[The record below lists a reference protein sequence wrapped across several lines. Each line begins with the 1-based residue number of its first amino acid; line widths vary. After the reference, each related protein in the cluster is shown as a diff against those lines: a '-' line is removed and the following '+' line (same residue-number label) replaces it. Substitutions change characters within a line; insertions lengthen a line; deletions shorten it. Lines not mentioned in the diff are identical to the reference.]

1 MTSAR
6 YLQAAELEDRL
17 PLRAGDATALAQ
29 HARLAALIE
38 AKAPAAAGLFAEP
51 VLDPKDSAAPR
62 RVSWYGPASEDP
74 IPLERLP
81 TAQRLLAESELRSRL
96 SALQP
101 LLADAEAGTLVR
113 AALMVP
119 GQDDILWTGA
129 APVLVNWGIVPASVG
144 AAPEALARHFDATL
158 GRYAPP
164 HANPWRSAAAA
175 GPAGMAAGAAASG
188 AGAAGLGAAA
198 SGAGGRVPPAPP
210 PGPPPPPGGSGL
222 GAAGAIAAAVAIVLL
237 LAAVALAAGYYYGW
251 SRLVERMQATLP
263 PPRDAALD
271 EQLRRAQES
280 VNEGLR
286 RRLAELEGALAGD
299 VCVALGPP
307 PRLDPPGAP
316 GAPGRPEAPPQQPA
330 LSPDLIPPTAEEQP
344 VRPPP
349 GEGAPQATT
358 LAALLSQ
365 SVVLVIAT
373 VRRPDG
379 QQGLSQGSG
388 FAVGDGIVVT
398 NRHVI
403 DNAAGDEV
411 FVVNR
416 QLGRVVRARIVAA
429 TDRGGGEFRP
439 DLALL
444 RLGEGSL
451 PPLRLAAAIEPLQPV
466 VAAGFPGFAVGIDD
480 TFRRLMQGDAAAT
493 PNPVFTSGTVSGLQE
508 VAGQSLVTH
517 TASITRGNSGGPLAD
532 RCGRVVGVNT
542 WGRMER
548 DTLYRLDYAQ
558 PVGSVVAFLRA
569 AGVTV
574 TAEDSA
580 CEPAAP
586 AGPAPPAA
594 APPPEAP
601 AATPAPGAPAAPAAP
616 GGN

>member
-17 PLRAGDATALAQ
+17 PLRAGAAIALAQ

-51 VLDPKDSAAPR
+51 VLDPKDSPAPR

-74 IPLERLP
+74 VPLERLP

-101 LLADAEAGTLVR
+101 LLADPEAGGLLR
-113 AALMVP
+113 AALMVS
-119 GQDDILWTGA
+119 GQGDILWTGA

-144 AAPEALARHFDATL
+144 EAPEALARHFDATL

-164 HANPWRSAAAA
+164 HANPWRAAAFA
-175 GPAGMAAGAAASG
+175 APAGAAAGAAAAPTGLAAG
-188 AGAAGLGAAA
+188 AGA
-198 SGAGGRVPPAPP
+198 GGIGPPSPPAA
-210 PGPPPPPGGSGL
+210 PPPPPLSAGGSGL

-251 SRLVERMQATLP
+251 SRLVERMQASLP

-280 VNEGLR
+280 VNDGLR

-299 VCVALGPP
+299 VCAALGPP

-316 GAPGRPEAPPQQPA
+316 GRAGAPPQQPA
-330 LSPDLIPPTAEEQP
+330 LSPALIPPTAEEQP
-344 VRPPP
+344 VRPPL
-349 GEGAPQATT
+349 GEGAQQATNLAT
-358 LAALLSQ
+358 LLTD
-365 SVVLVIAT
+365 SVVLIIAT

-388 FAVGDGIVVT
+388 FAVGETVVVT

-403 DNAAGDEV
+403 DNAAADEV

-416 QLGRVVRARIVAA
+416 RLGRVVRASIVAA
-429 TDRGGGEFRP
+429 TNRGGGDFRP

-444 RLGEGSL
+444 RLSEGSL

-548 DTLYRLDYAQ
+548 DTLYRIDYAQ
-558 PVGSVVAFLRA
+558 PVRSVLGFLRE

-574 TAEDSA
+574 TADDSA

-586 AGPAPPAA
+586 PGPTPPAAA
-594 APPPEAP
+594 APPP
-601 AATPAPGAPAAPAAP
+601 ATPPAAPAAPAAP
-616 GGN
+616 ARN